1 MFVSPHLHTTWL
13 NLTDLSSK
21 ANPRLADRR
30 DDDDRLPLHWA
41 VSYNHL
47 GVVELLAQTK
57 NFDPDVQVR
66 TQCVEKKSNMLSSG
80 LGLHWVL
87 HIGWVGL
94 DTIDDRI
101 ESQRSR

>member
-1 MFVSPHLHTTWL
+1 MCTIGDSDSDCVL
-13 NLTDLSSK
+13 K

-47 GVVELLAQTK
+47 GVVELLVQTK

-66 TQCVEKKSNMLSSG
+66 LLSGWMGEKHGFSDDNEKL
-80 LGLHWVL
+80 
-87 HIGWVGL
+87 GWVGL
-94 DTIDDRI
+94 DSIDDRGQ
-101 ESQRSR
+101 SQRSG